1 MSTVDLEKQ
10 RLKSFELDLG
20 PAWQLEEIELFL
32 QRLLI

>member
-20 PAWQLEEIELFL
+20 PVWNLAEIDMFL
-32 QRLLI
+32 QRSFI